1 MATLYVVEQG
11 AEIGCNGERLEVRRA
26 EQLIGSVPLIKV
38 DDILIFGNVG
48 ISTPALKRLLD
59 RGIEVTFMT
68 VEGRYHGRLVGQV
81 TAHVALRQ
89 AQYASAA
96 ADAWSLRQAQAFVT
110 GKLRNQRALL
120 QRFARNRTAAPVE
133 ALGAVSDLERY
144 LERVERTTKLASLLG
159 VEGSATARYFSGMRS
174 LLGAEWGF
182 RVRQRRPPP
191 DPVNVLLSLGYTLLA
206 HKTLGAVQAVGFD
219 PYLGFLHRLDYNR
232 PSLALDLMEEFRPL
246 LVDSLVIR
254 VCNDGRITAED
265 FTPGDAERPI
275 ILSDGGKRRYL
286 EAFEE
291 RMRTEAIHPE
301 GADSGPGRVSYLRCI
316 ELQARRLARVVRG
329 QAAAYQPFIAR

>member
-11 AEIGCNGERLEVRRA
+11 AEIGCDGERLEVRRA
-26 EQLIGSVPLIKV
+26 DAVIGSVPLIKV

-68 VEGRYHGRLVGQV
+68 VDGRYHGRLIGQA

-89 AQYASAA
+89 AQYARA
-96 ADAWSLRQAQAFVT
+96 ADTAWTLRQAQAFVD
-110 GKLRNQRALL
+110 GKVRNQRAVL
-120 QRFARNRTAAPVE
+120 QRFARNRANPPE
-133 ALGAVSDLERY
+133 AIHSVIADLERY
-144 LERVERTTKLASLLG
+144 QRRIERTTRVAALLG
-159 VEGSATARYFSGMRS
+159 VEGSATARYFGGMRS
-174 LLGAEWGF
+174 LLDSAWGF
-182 RVRQRRPPP
+182 ERRQRRPPP

-206 HKTLGAVQAVGFD
+206 HKALGAVQAAGFD
-219 PYLGFLHRLDYNR
+219 PYLGFLHQLDYNR

-246 LVDSLVIR
+246 LVDALVLRI
-254 VCNDGRITAED
+254 CNDGRLTPDD
-265 FTPGDAERPI
+265 FTPGASERPI
-275 ILSDGGKRRYL
+275 VLSDAGKRRFL

-291 RMRTEAIHPE
+291 RMRTEATHPE
-301 GADSGPGRVSYLRCI
+301 GADSGPGRVSYLRCL

-329 QAAAYQPFIAR
+329 QAERYIPFTAR